1 MDQPPSGEPLLGH
14 SAPARPARR
23 DLIEERLPLAGPERT
38 PARKVVGYV
47 VHSGSLLVFTH
58 DDVPLEV
65 AGVQVPAGT
74 IEPGE
79 APEDAV
85 VREVLEETGLEARIV
100 RDLGAELFDL
110 WPAKP
115 ELHERHF
122 FQLALVDEAVPS
134 RWSAGE
140 MDPSDGGAPQRWTC
154 WWTPLRNA
162 HVLCAGFG
170 ARLGGIDLDAA
181 SRAVDG

>member
-1 MDQPPSGEPLLGH
+1 MNP
-14 SAPARPARR
+14 
-23 DLIEERLPLAGPERT
+23 GPERRLV
-38 PARKVVGYV
+38 RKVVGYV
-47 VHSGSLLVFTH
+47 VSEGSLLVFTH

-65 AGVQVPAGT
+65 GGVQVPAGT

-79 APEDAV
+79 TPAQAV
-85 VREVLEETGLEARIV
+85 VREVLEETGLGTRIV
-100 RDLGAELFDL
+100 RELGDELFDF
-110 WPAKP
+110 WPSKP

-122 FQLALVDEAVPS
+122 FELSPVDDVVPS

-140 MDPSDGGAPQRWTC
+140 RHPSDGGEPQRWTC

-170 ARLGGIDLDAA
+170 ARLGKLAPSSSA
-181 SRAVDG
+181 R